1 MSFDI
6 LLIAQASITFEII
19 TIIVE
24 VTASLILLLGFVLYL
39 IRQESNEISDAIIYF
54 CSCLDGILIVYN
66 LNRFADIK
74 GIEKW
79 SCSVVSYTFQ
89 YTILLGFASASISL
103 ALIPFFPN
111 VVSPINLI
119 KHNLSE
125 TTETLNINS
134 LNFTNLNNASSS
146 NFGAFCEMPSNK
158 RNFLL
163 SLWFICSFLVFT
175 VVLFNI
181 ISFIIFPNIV
191 KLNDDMVQ
199 KDINNSQTL
208 VNVDQRQQ
216 QNLLQQHLM
225 SSSDLSIIDLQS
237 VVSPLSIQ
245 SRLNCQSNQI
255 GGVSGTS
262 INLKTEPSQFTGKN
276 GSSDGRELVE
286 RSNSFSVLE
295 TSKKPEVERR
305 STYKHFKVKKSLEN
319 LQSSHINHSEF
330 ISPVLQTP
338 VKRANSTLH
347 YPGVSNSGDSLSGG
361 IHNRRGGAQTS
372 DIIMGTSYNRSNVC
386 VNPNLQ
392 VSTKHGKGFY
402 GSNKSFVLSGG
413 ESAFPSKNSLLT
425 SINEDGEVNFIWSTK
440 NRINHLVL
448 PILIILTWLPWVLS
462 LLGLEFYMDNCT
474 TNICFSF
481 SVFIIILTSLRQII
495 LGLILTS
502 FNESVNRFFQRS
514 TETKPYVDADHG
526 EIATGG
532 TVVALKSNSD
542 NEGNNV
548 LEQLKTNIV
557 NSPTS
562 NPLSETGSINIKP
575 DNEVL
580 NKEEVEEVLKPI
592 NYPVEIQSFSETTDD
607 SVVFPK
613 RSSINHICGNKVLN
627 SSPIRRSSIQF
638 NVGGVKAAERA
649 ILVTLVASYIIL
661 GAVKIKGKT
670 PQTISFLG
678 LTASLVSICM
688 FGSPLVNV
696 MKVFSSKSSKE
707 ILSFSLS
714 FCSLVASLSWMTFGF
729 NLEDVYIWFPNGIAS
744 ILALVS
750 VKTSILT

>member
-103 ALIPFFPN
+103 ALIPFFPKCLEN
-111 VVSPINLI
+111 DKPSYYHNLKINTSLKNLKKVFIGPKFYNSINWIIIIFFIITGISVVSPINLI

-425 SINEDGEVNFIWSTK
+425 SINEDGENKSPCSANSHNSHLASLGAEFIRTG
-440 NRINHLVL
+440 
-448 PILIILTWLPWVLS
+448 ILYGQL
-462 LLGLEFYMDNCT
+462 
-474 TNICFSF
+474 
-481 SVFIIILTSLRQII
+481 LRQII

-638 NVGGVKAAERA
+638 NVGGV
-649 ILVTLVASYIIL
+649 V
-661 GAVKIKGKT
+661 
-670 PQTISFLG
+670 SF
-678 LTASLVSICM
+678 SS
-688 FGSPLVNV
+688 GSPL
-696 MKVFSSKSSKE
+696 KSHLNPDFK
-707 ILSFSLS
+707 
-714 FCSLVASLSWMTFGF
+714 
-729 NLEDVYIWFPNGIAS
+729 NGI
-744 ILALVS
+744 
-750 VKTSILT
+750 